1 MAVYPQLPRVVRQ
14 GGGGRFYGA
23 RMVNRS
29 EHPNPHDAMFR
40 AVVQEPVHAAS
51 VLAAALPE
59 QVTGRLDL
67 GELRLEPGSFVDE
80 DMRERHTDLL
90 FSTRLNG
97 NLALVYVLVEH
108 QSSPDQWM
116 AFRMLDYVTRIWTRH
131 LDQRSNS
138 GRGRSPAMLPPVVPV
153 VIYQGTRRWNAPT
166 SLDGLYEPV
175 LEEALGD
182 LLPRLQYVLHDLTGV
197 DVQQLLAAPLTPA
210 ARVAFAMLCY
220 APRQERLDRV
230 LADFTPDVLEL
241 IRTRADRMFATI
253 MGYAYQVSDTP
264 PALVRRFFED
274 LGPHAQEAYMSTTL
288 ERGIAEG
295 VAKGR
300 AEGRAEGVAETL
312 TRLLVKRFGPLTP
325 EQTTKIESATPD
337 QLDAWVDRVFD
348 ATSIEGVLR

>member
-1 MAVYPQLPRVVRQ
+1 MA
-14 GGGGRFYGA
+14 
-23 RMVNRS
+23 NRS

-67 GELRLEPGSFVDE
+67 DELRLELGSFVDE

-97 NLALVYVLVEH
+97 NPALVYVLVEH

-116 AFRMLDYVTRIWTRH
+116 AFGCWTTSPASGGATSTRDPTQVVAGNHTTSPTGNTSTISSLGGDESR
-131 LDQRSNS
+131 LS
-138 GRGRSPAMLPPVVPV
+138 GSLAMLPPVLPV
-153 VIYQGTRRWNAPT
+153 VIYRGTRRWNAPT

-197 DVQQLLAAPLTPA
+197 DVQELLAAPLTPA
-210 ARVAFAMLCY
+210 ARVAFAMLSY
-220 APRQERLDRV
+220 APRQQRLDRV

-241 IRTRADRMFATI
+241 ISTRADR
-253 MGYAYQVSDTP
+253 
-264 PALVRRFFED
+264 
-274 LGPHAQEAYMSTTL
+274 
-288 ERGIAEG
+288 
-295 VAKGR
+295 
-300 AEGRAEGVAETL
+300 
-312 TRLLVKRFGPLTP
+312 
-325 EQTTKIESATPD
+325 
-337 QLDAWVDRVFD
+337 
-348 ATSIEGVLR
+348 TS